1 MGNKSDDFVCVLR
14 ASCRRP
20 GLGALLRAH
29 PRWKPDGVWKAG
41 VPNAVGRI
49 PKTNGFNLFLGEGGE
64 WKPVAALIRRRMRA
78 LSPMIRE
85 GRKIG
90 AEFELD
96 IGVMLG
102 GSRYWNRSTRF
113 APKDLALLLDL
124 GVELCVTAYPTSER
138 SSLGRGRPRTATRGC
153 RK

>member
-1 MGNKSDDFVCVLR
+1 MASDDFVCVLR

-29 PRWKPDGVWKAG
+29 PRWKPDAVWKAG

-49 PKTNGFNLFLGEGGE
+49 RKRNGFNVLIGEGGE

-85 GRKIG
+85 GRKIE
-90 AEFELD
+90 AANTS
-96 IGVMLG
+96 G
-102 GSRYWNRSTRF
+102 G
-113 APKDLALLLDL
+113 LAWRW
-124 GVELCVTAYPTSER
+124 TASGLP
-138 SSLGRGRPRTATRGC
+138 GGGF
-153 RK
+153 